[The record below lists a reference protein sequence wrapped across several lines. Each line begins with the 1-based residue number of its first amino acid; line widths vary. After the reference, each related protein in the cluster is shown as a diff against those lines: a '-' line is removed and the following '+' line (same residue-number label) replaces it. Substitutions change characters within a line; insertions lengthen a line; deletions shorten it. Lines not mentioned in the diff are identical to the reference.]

1 MVYREIV
8 PEKNSIYSIMYLVSL
23 GPKEDSDMGSEQADK
38 NKLKGF
44 WAWVV
49 FVKIDP
55 VSVKWMLIFSDV

>member
-44 WAWVV
+44 WA
-49 FVKIDP
+49 
-55 VSVKWMLIFSDV
+55 